1 MFEVDDEQE
10 QIVIGRKLKNKDAKC
25 HIDLLRIDE
34 DDISHYVYV
43 KDCSRLLNSQKSK
56 FRNKS
61 YFCKYCHNGF
71 GTQEL
76 LNKHYEKG
84 CMEVEGQQIEMP
96 TPDEKLKFKHHFKKL
111 RCPFVIYADFE
122 CLTEELKKPEDDE
135 IKTYNYQEHKPC
147 GFMLNLVN
155 AVENTNQE
163 FLYRGDDA
171 VDVFCNKINEI
182 RDEIKE
188 KMQEKKEIEMTD
200 EDKKM
205 KLLLT
210 ALYVVINLRTHIRM
224 KKKQRNTKKLYR
236 DHCHFT
242 GKYRGCA
249 HSICN
254 LNYCNKHFKIP
265 EFFHN
270 MKNYDGHL
278 IIQKAEKLSNKKKI
292 DVIAQNS
299 EKFINIGFD
308 SLSVKDSFSFITASL
323 DKLVPMTKY
332 DNTDEKERSKWV
344 LRDNWQSNF
353 RYSSKNDIIKTE
365 KCLDLLTEK
374 GVYPYDY
381 MNAFDKFHD
390 EQLPSKEQFYSRLT
404 EEDITN
410 DDYNKAKQIWKHFDI
425 KNMGEYH
432 DLYLKTDVL
441 LLTDAFENFRDMCLS
456 YYGLDPV
463 YYYTL
468 PNFAFDAM
476 LKLPGIEIDLVYEQE
491 MYEMIE
497 AGLRGGMTQTT
508 CKKVEANNKY
518 MGSDYD
524 KNKASSYINYLDANN
539 LYGLSMIQKLPY
551 RSLKWDDKITEDDII
566 NYDNGRTGFIL
577 EVDLEYP
584 KELHD
589 LHNDYP
595 LAPEVMNVKANM
607 LSEKQ
612 VEIYKLINGSKEP
625 KDEKTN
631 KLILNLND
639 KNKYVVHIRTLQ
651 FYLKHGLKLK
661 KIHRAIKFEQKEIL
675 KPYIEFNTE
684 KRKNAR
690 NDFEKDIFKLL
701 NNAVFGKTMEDKRKH
716 LDFEIVSD
724 EKRLMKCVN
733 NPSFKHSHIINENLV
748 GVEKQKPKLKLDKPI
763 FIGMSILDLSK
774 QHMYRFFYD
783 VMKPKYGDNIKMVYT
798 DTDSFVFHTK
808 TDDIYQGLKEIN
820 DEMDF
825 SGYDKKSSMLWCN

>member
-1 MFEVDDEQE
+1 
-10 QIVIGRKLKNKDAKC
+10 
-25 HIDLLRIDE
+25 
-34 DDISHYVYV
+34 
-43 KDCSRLLNSQKSK
+43 
-56 FRNKS
+56 
-61 YFCKYCHNGF
+61 
-71 GTQEL
+71 
-76 LNKHYEKG
+76 
-84 CMEVEGQQIEMP
+84 
-96 TPDEKLKFKHHFKKL
+96 
-111 RCPFVIYADFE
+111 
-122 CLTEELKKPEDDE
+122 
-135 IKTYNYQEHKPC
+135 
-147 GFMLNLVN
+147 
-155 AVENTNQE
+155 
-163 FLYRGDDA
+163 
-171 VDVFCNKINEI
+171 
-182 RDEIKE
+182 
-188 KMQEKKEIEMTD
+188 
-200 EDKKM
+200 
-205 KLLLT
+205 
-210 ALYVVINLRTHIRM
+210 
-224 KKKQRNTKKLYR
+224 
-236 DHCHFT
+236 
-242 GKYRGCA
+242 
-249 HSICN
+249 
-254 LNYCNKHFKIP
+254 
-265 EFFHN
+265 

-278 IIQKAEKLSNKKKI
+278 IIQNAEKLSNKKKI

-323 DKLVPMTKY
+323 EKLVSMTKY

-381 MNAFDKFHD
+381 MNAFDKFND

-404 EEDITN
+404 EEGITN
-410 DDYNKAKQIWKHFDI
+410 DDYTKAKQIWKHFDI

-432 DLYLKTDVL
+432 DLHLKTHVL
-441 LLTDAFENFRDMCLS
+441 LLTDVFENFRDMCLS

-476 LKLPGIEIDLVYEQE
+476 LKLTGIEIDLVYNQE

-524 KNKASSYINYLDANN
+524 SSKESSYINYLDANN
-539 LYGLSMIQKLPY
+539 LYGLSMIQKLPC
-551 RSLKWDDKITEDDII
+551 RNLKWDDKITEDDII
-566 NYDNGRTGFIL
+566 NYNNGRTVYIL

-625 KDEKTN
+625 KDEKTK
-631 KLILNLND
+631 KLILNLNE
-639 KNKYVVHIRTLQ
+639 KSKYVVHIRTLQ

-661 KIHRAIKFEQKEIL
+661 KVHRAIKFEQKEIL

-690 NDFEKDIFKLL
+690 NDFEKDLFKLL

-724 EKRLMKCVN
+724 ERRFMKCVN
-733 NPSFKHSHIINENLV
+733 NPSFKRSHIINEDLV

-763 FIGMSILDLSK
+763 FIGMRVLDLSK
-774 QHMYRFFYD
+774 QHMYKFFYD
-783 VMKPKYGDNIKMVYT
+783 VMKPKYGENIIMVFT

-808 TDDIYQGLKEIN
+808 TDDIYQDLKEIN

-825 SGYDKKSSMLWCN
+825 SGYDKNHKCYDATNKKVLGKFKDECEGKNNDWVYRTAS

>member
-1 MFEVDDEQE
+1 MYEKSHPENFYHYKKIEDDLNFDGKNFPANNNDIDKFEELNHNVSVNVFEVDDEQE
-10 QIVIGRKLKNKDAKC
+10 QIV
-25 HIDLLRIDE
+25 
-34 DDISHYVYV
+34 
-43 KDCSRLLNSQKSK
+43 
-56 FRNKS
+56 
-61 YFCKYCHNGF
+61 
-71 GTQEL
+71 
-76 LNKHYEKG
+76 
-84 CMEVEGQQIEMP
+84 
-96 TPDEKLKFKHHFKKL
+96 
-111 RCPFVIYADFE
+111 
-122 CLTEELKKPEDDE
+122 
-135 IKTYNYQEHKPC
+135 
-147 GFMLNLVN
+147 
-155 AVENTNQE
+155 
-163 FLYRGDDA
+163 
-171 VDVFCNKINEI
+171 
-182 RDEIKE
+182 
-188 KMQEKKEIEMTD
+188 
-200 EDKKM
+200 
-205 KLLLT
+205 
-210 ALYVVINLRTHIRM
+210 
-224 KKKQRNTKKLYR
+224 
-236 DHCHFT
+236 
-242 GKYRGCA
+242 
-249 HSICN
+249 
-254 LNYCNKHFKIP
+254 
-265 EFFHN
+265 
-270 MKNYDGHL
+270 
-278 IIQKAEKLSNKKKI
+278 I

-323 DKLVPMTKY
+323 DKLVSMTKY

-365 KCLDLLTEK
+365 KCLDLLTQK

-381 MNAFDKFHD
+381 MNALDKFND

-410 DDYNKAKQIWKHFDI
+410 DDYNKAKQIWKHFGI
-425 KNMGEYH
+425 KSMGEYH

-441 LLTDAFENFRDMCLS
+441 LLTDVFENFRDMCLS

-476 LKLPGIEIDLVYEQE
+476 LKLTGIEIDLVYNQE

-524 KNKASSYINYLDANN
+524 SSKESSYINYLDANN

-551 RSLKWDDKITEDDII
+551 RNLKWDDKITEDDII
-566 NYDNGRTGFIL
+566 NYNNGRTGYIL

-625 KDEKTN
+625 KDEKTK

-639 KNKYVVHIRTLQ
+639 KSKYVVHIRTLQ

-724 EKRLMKCVN
+724 EKRFMKCVN
-733 NPSFKHSHIINENLV
+733 SPSFKHSHIINENLV

-774 QHMYRFFYD
+774 QHMYKFYYD
-783 VMKPKYGDNIKMVYT
+783 VMKPKYGDNIRMVYT

-808 TDDIYQGLKEIN
+808 TDDIYIKI
-820 DEMDF
+820 
-825 SGYDKKSSMLWCN
+825 

>member
-1 MFEVDDEQE
+1 
-10 QIVIGRKLKNKDAKC
+10 
-25 HIDLLRIDE
+25 
-34 DDISHYVYV
+34 
-43 KDCSRLLNSQKSK
+43 
-56 FRNKS
+56 
-61 YFCKYCHNGF
+61 
-71 GTQEL
+71 
-76 LNKHYEKG
+76 
-84 CMEVEGQQIEMP
+84 
-96 TPDEKLKFKHHFKKL
+96 
-111 RCPFVIYADFE
+111 
-122 CLTEELKKPEDDE
+122 
-135 IKTYNYQEHKPC
+135 
-147 GFMLNLVN
+147 
-155 AVENTNQE
+155 
-163 FLYRGDDA
+163 
-171 VDVFCNKINEI
+171 
-182 RDEIKE
+182 
-188 KMQEKKEIEMTD
+188 
-200 EDKKM
+200 
-205 KLLLT
+205 
-210 ALYVVINLRTHIRM
+210 
-224 KKKQRNTKKLYR
+224 
-236 DHCHFT
+236 
-242 GKYRGCA
+242 
-249 HSICN
+249 
-254 LNYCNKHFKIP
+254 
-265 EFFHN
+265 

-278 IIQKAEKLSNKKKI
+278 ITQNAEKLSNKKKI

-323 DKLVPMTKY
+323 DKLVSMTKN

-381 MNAFDKFHD
+381 MNAFDKFND

-404 EEDITN
+404 EEGITN
-410 DDYNKAKQIWKHFDI
+410 DDYTKAKQIWKHFDI

-432 DLYLKTDVL
+432 DLYLKTDAL
-441 LLTDAFENFRDMCLS
+441 LLTDVFENFRDMCLS

-476 LKLPGIEIDLVYEQE
+476 LKLTGIEIDLVYNQE

-524 KNKASSYINYLDANN
+524 SGKESSYINYLDANN

-566 NYDNGRTGFIL
+566 NYDNGRTGYIL

-607 LSEKQ
+607 LSEEQ

-625 KDEKTN
+625 KDEKTK

-639 KNKYVVHIRTLQ
+639 KSKYVVHIRTLQ

-724 EKRLMKCVN
+724 ERRFMKCVN

-774 QHMYRFFYD
+774 QHMYKFYYD
-783 VMKPKYGDNIKMVYT
+783 VMKPKYEENIRMVYT
-798 DTDSFVFHTK
+798 DTDSFAFHTK
-808 TDDIYQGLKEIN
+808 TDDIYQDLKEIN

-825 SGYDKKSSMLWCN
+825 SGYDKNHQCYDATNKKVLGKFKDECEGKRMTGFIGLRPKCYAFKIHGDDKEYKKCKGTAKNTVKRKIKYDDYNKVLETNDFIHRSFSSIRSKNHKIFSINTTKVSLNSYENKRYWTTSVHSLAYGHYKINEVKNE

>member
-825 SGYDKKSSMLWCN
+825 SGYDKKSSML